1 MSKNF
6 QDIRT
11 AFSEAVTGANETVDL
26 LGAALAIARI
36 AFPDIE
42 TVFYSGELEQ
52 FSRSIRQQ
60 VDLSMPDEELINL
73 VNIELFQNQGFRGN
87 KEDYY
92 NPDNS
97 YLNRVLDRRLG
108 IPITLSLVYME
119 VAERIGLK
127 CEGIGFPSHFL
138 VRCGSKESGVYID
151 VFNEGQLIAR
161 PVLDIWLEEQ
171 GFIGSAG
178 EPLLAAI
185 TRRQILQ
192 RMLTNLRLALRR
204 IDDFDHWLLAT
215 ELQLVL
221 EPWSAALFLERGMVH
236 FSRKSFENSLEDL
249 HRYIELESA
258 NPDKDVLRI
267 IEVLKK
273 YHNDQ

>member
-1 MSKNF
+1 MSKSF

-11 AFSEAVTGANETVDL
+11 AFSEATNGANETVDL

-42 TVFYSGELEQ
+42 TVFYLGELEQ

-60 VDLSMPDEELINL
+60 VDQSMSDEELINL
-73 VNIELFQNQGFRGN
+73 VNIELFQKQGFRGN

-92 NPDNS
+92 NPENS

-108 IPITLSLVYME
+108 IPLTLSLIYME

-138 VRCGSKESGVYID
+138 VRCGGESSGVYVD

-161 PVLDIWLEEQ
+161 PTLDFWLEEQ
-171 GFIGSAG
+171 GFFGSAG
-178 EPLLAAI
+178 EPMLAAI

-192 RMLTNLRLALRR
+192 RMLVNLRLALRQ

-221 EPWSAALFLERGMVH
+221 EPWSSALFLERGMVL
-236 FSRKSFENSLEDL
+236 FSRKSFKNSYEDL
-249 HRYIELESA
+249 SRYIELEA
-258 NPDKDVLRI
+258 VNPDKDVLRI

-273 YHNDQ
+273 YHNGQ

>member
-1 MSKNF
+1 MSKSF

-11 AFSEAVTGANETVDL
+11 AFSEATNGANETVDL

-52 FSRSIRQQ
+52 FSSSIRQQ
-60 VDLSMPDEELINL
+60 VDQSMSDEELINL
-73 VNIELFQNQGFRGN
+73 VNIELFQKQGFRGN

-92 NPDNS
+92 NPENS

-108 IPITLSLVYME
+108 IPLTLSLIYME

-138 VRCGSKESGVYID
+138 VRCGGESSGVYVD

-161 PVLDIWLEEQ
+161 PTLDFWLEEQ
-171 GFIGSAG
+171 GFFGSAG
-178 EPLLAAI
+178 EPMLAAI
-185 TRRQILQ
+185 TRRQIIQ
-192 RMLTNLRLALRR
+192 RMLVNLRLALRR

-221 EPWSAALFLERGMVH
+221 EPWSSALFLERGMVH
-236 FSRKSFENSLEDL
+236 FSRKSFKNSYEDL
-249 HRYIELESA
+249 SRYIELEA
-258 NPDKDVLRI
+258 VNPDKDVLRI

-273 YHNDQ
+273 YHNGQ

>member
-1 MSKNF
+1 MSKSF

-11 AFSEAVTGANETVDL
+11 AFSEATNGANETVDL
-26 LGAALAIARI
+26 LGAALSIARI

-42 TVFYSGELEQ
+42 TTFYAGELEQ
-52 FSRSIRQQ
+52 FARSIRQQ
-60 VDLSMPDEELINL
+60 VDQSMSDEELINL
-73 VNIELFQNQGFRGN
+73 VNIELFQKQGFRGN

-92 NPDNS
+92 NPENS

-108 IPITLSLVYME
+108 IPLTLSLIYME
-119 VAERIGLK
+119 VGERIGLK

-138 VRCGSKESGVYID
+138 VRCGGEASGVYVD
-151 VFNEGQLIAR
+151 VFNEGQLIDR
-161 PVLDIWLEEQ
+161 PVLDVWLEEQ
-171 GFIGSAG
+171 GFFGSAG
-178 EPLLAAI
+178 EPMLAAI

-192 RMLTNLRLALRR
+192 RMLVNLRLALRQ

-221 EPWSAALFLERGMVH
+221 EPWSSALFLERGMML
-236 FSRKSFENSLEDL
+236 FSRKSFKNSYEDL
-249 HRYIELESA
+249 CRYIELEA
-258 NPDKDVLRI
+258 VNPDKDVLRI

-273 YHNDQ
+273 YHNGQ